1 MHPGDHPLNLLI
13 SKVEAKPLQAGIHS
27 HEMLQSRLLLEQQEK
42 HGNQLSED
50 ERQAGRGL

>member
-27 HEMLQSRLLLEQQEK
+27 QEMLQSR